1 MPNTRPPTPEGYQG
15 QIELMALEMGVDLEV
30 SVAKDIVSLGAVER
44 MMRHCA
50 ACSDH
55 KSCTAF
61 LVAQHGQIEAP
72 PSFCVDR
79 KLILFLHD
87 LMPKPVVVHMPEA
100 EEAEAEADSADMP
113 LVEAADAGLPDADD
127 ADADA
132 PAAPDSEGHQVDRI
146 VPEAAPS
153 TAPAPRLHLSF

>member
-55 KSCTAF
+55 KSCSAF

-79 KLILFLHD
+79 KLILFLHEQ
-87 LMPKPVVVHMPEA
+87 MPKPVVVHMPEA
-100 EEAEAEADSADMP
+100 EAEVVETEALDTGTADAATPDAELADAVLPGADMP
-113 LVEAADAGLPDADD
+113 EADGT
-127 ADADA
+127 
-132 PAAPDSEGHQVDRI
+132 HVDRI
-146 VPEAAPS
+146 VPEAGSSP
-153 TAPAPRLHLSF
+153 PGPRLHLSF